1 LDSLGRGAV
10 ARMKHICPIC
20 EKVTECSKHDIQETY
35 TIKGEEVSVTVN
47 YFTCNECNGKFEKSG
62 EGEDYLRLAYN
73 KYRQLHD
80 MIQPEVIVNF
90 RKSYNLTQ
98 KELGGLLGWGGATL
112 SRYENGA
119 LQDTTHDKMLKLIM
133 KPDNLLSLINSQ
145 HGVLDHGK
153 KEKLIELLEKQLE
166 DTCSFNSII
175 SNRLADYQPSI
186 ASGFKRFDFNKFSQ
200 AILFFTKEKVFKSK
214 LCKLMFYAD
223 FKYYKE
229 NAISI
234 TGSKYAHGFH
244 GPIPDNFE
252 ILFATLLHENKIKA
266 EEKDFG
272 NYIGELYQS
281 KQDANLG
288 VFSND
293 EIETLVNIKSHFKD
307 FTATQIRE
315 LSHKEKGY
323 EDTIDGQIINYDY
336 ANALSI

>member
-1 LDSLGRGAV
+1 
-10 ARMKHICPIC
+10 MKHICPIC
-20 EKVTECSKHDIQETY
+20 EKVTECSQHDVKEIY
-35 TIKGEEVSVTVN
+35 TIKGEEVSVNVK
-47 YFTCNECNGKFEKSG
+47 YFTCNECNEKFEKSD
-62 EGEDYLRLAYN
+62 EGEDYLQLAYN

-80 MIQPEVIVNF
+80 MIQPEDITNF

-98 KELGGLLGWGGATL
+98 KELSGLLGWGGATL

-119 LQDTTHDKMLKLIM
+119 LQDTTHDNMLKLIM
-133 KPDNLLSLINSQ
+133 KPDNLLSLIKSQ
-145 HGVLDHGK
+145 HGVLDDE
-153 KEKLIELLEKQLE
+153 KEDKLIKILGKQLE
-166 DTCSFNSII
+166 DSCSFNTII
-175 SNRLADYQPSI
+175 TNWYADHQPSI

-200 AILFFTKEKVFKSK
+200 AILFFTKERVFKSK

-252 ILFATLLHENKIKA
+252 ILFATLLHENKIQT

-272 NYIGELYQS
+272 NFIGELFQS
-281 KQDANLG
+281 KQDADLG

-293 EIETLVNIKSHFKD
+293 EIETLVNIRSHFKD

-315 LSHKEKGY
+315 FSHREKGY
-323 EDTIDGQIINYDY
+323 EETIDGQIINYEY
-336 ANALSI
+336 ANDLLV